1 MSSSSYEIQT
11 YRNGDWTIQA
21 FFDDKELAL
30 LEARR
35 MSESNRYP
43 AVRVIEEIL
52 DSNMDEV
59 RERVVFRWSEVDK
72 HNEQVRK
79 EQQELQERVLEARR
93 RRQQE
98 RQKKTTPQ
106 RSAWLQR
113 NSYVMLALK
122 GVAIA
127 VLGGAVIYGLNM
139 LGT

>member
-1 MSSSSYEIQT
+1 MNGSSYEIQV
-11 YRNGDWTIQA
+11 YRNGNWTIQA

-35 MSESNRYP
+35 IAESNRYP
-43 AVRVIEEIL
+43 AVRVIEEIV
-52 DSNMDEV
+52 DSNLDDV
-59 RERVVFRWSEVDK
+59 RQRVVYRWSEVDK

-79 EQQELQERVLEARR
+79 EQQDLQEQVLEARR

-98 RQKKTTPQ
+98 RQQKKTRRRPDWL
-106 RSAWLQR
+106 RSD
-113 NSYVMLALK
+113 SYVMLAVK

-127 VLGGAVIYGLNM
+127 ALGAALIYGLNV